1 MWFVEMGYEAFGVDN
16 DIGIGRAVCGEE
28 AIRVDEV

>member
-1 MWFVEMGYEAFGVDN
+1 MGYEAFGVDT
-16 DIGIGRAVCGEE
+16 DIGIGRGGCGEE